1 MKTAM
6 TCLLLTALGAS
17 SSALTKRM
25 SYNIR
30 SAPNE
35 LRLQATYSF
44 SGNDIDRP
52 YDKYQFE
59 NAVSVHKIRARYSCD
74 RCGVVLVAIQDFTG
88 KPICAPLVMNGTT
101 GTVEANFS
109 VNGRKISGL
118 QVAVESLDEKPG
130 AQLNLLL
137 EATSETQ
144 AR

>member
-6 TCLLLTALGAS
+6 TCVLLTALAAS
-17 SSALTKRM
+17 SNALTKRT
-25 SYNIR
+25 SYNVR
-30 SAPNE
+30 SAPNQ
-35 LRLQATYSF
+35 LRLQATYAF

-59 NAVSVHKIRARYSCD
+59 DTVSVHKIRARYSCD

-88 KPICAPLVMNGTT
+88 KPMCAPLVMNGTT
-101 GTVEANFS
+101 GTVEVDFS
-109 VNGRKISGL
+109 VNGRKISGM

-130 AQLNLLL
+130 AHLDLLL
-137 EATSETQ
+137 VATSETQ